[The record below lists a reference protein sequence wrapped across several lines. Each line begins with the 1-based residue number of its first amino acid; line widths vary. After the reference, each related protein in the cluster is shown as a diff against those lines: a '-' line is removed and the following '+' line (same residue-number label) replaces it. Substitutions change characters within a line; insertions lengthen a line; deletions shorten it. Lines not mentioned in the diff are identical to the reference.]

1 MIDYYMNGLLL
12 RECIVHVI
20 PASTLSQ
27 RYKGKDRGLRKISIY
42 MLIYLAKSQEKEKFT
57 IDNPTS

>member
-42 MLIYLAKSQEKEKFT
+42 MLISSKKPGLQ
-57 IDNPTS
+57 